1 MSFST
6 VSRSSVLKSQD
17 STTWDGASNGGLVPL
32 QAPSLQE
39 RSENRRSRPASGTE
53 TAGKLRK
60 AEVSSRFRHRDC
72 TEGPKTGGLVPI
84 PAPRQQGSTENR
96 RSRPSSGTETAR
108 KYRKTAVSSRSR
120 HRDNT
125 EESKTEGLVP
135 PQAPRL
141 HGSTGNR
148 WSRPASGTE
157 TTRKARKPEVSSRF
171 RHRDYTEASESGVL
185 VTLQAPRPHGSI
197 ENWRSRPSSDTETI
211 RKSRKPE
218 VLSRLRH
225 RDCTEASKTGG
236 LVPLLAPRPHG
247 SIGNWRSRPSSGTET
262 TRKHRKLEV
271 SSHLRHRDRRE
282 APKTGGLVPLQAPR
296 PRGSFENRRSRPAS
310 GTETARG
317 QIRKIVLY
325 LYLI

>member
-96 RSRPSSGTETAR
+96 RSRPSSGTETTR
-108 KYRKTAVSSRSR
+108 KHRKLEVSSHLR
-120 HRDNT
+120 HRD
-125 EESKTEGLVP
+125 SAGK
-135 PQAPRL
+135 
-141 HGSTGNR
+141 H
-148 WSRPASGTE
+148 
-157 TTRKARKPEVSSRF
+157 RKPEVSSRF

-296 PRGSFENRRSRPAS
+296 LQAPRPRGSFENRRSRPAS